1 MNRGKFSQRR
11 FWENSLNPAETLA
24 NRGILVFGAFC
35 ALEHLTTVRSLR
47 NFVRFLV
54 AVQLL
59 PALESGEETLVGG
72 QAVLEGVMMR
82 SPHAWAIA
90 CRKPSGEVVT
100 MSEPLARPSE
110 KHKWMA
116 WPIVRGVMT
125 LGYAMSLGYRAL
137 RFSANVAIEEV
148 MQSDKEH
155 VETAASAVPPK
166 LAPSASSG
174 QALSLPNGRSEA
186 EATDASKSKSREK
199 AAAIS
204 GWLAAVNVIISLA
217 FFIFMYK
224 YLPLLAATELKKAN
238 PALGGQIVFNLVD
251 GAIRLLLF
259 LLFIW
264 GVSLFPDIRR
274 VYQYHG
280 AEHKTV
286 FAFENGDPLETSR
299 GAEIFHVPSALRHQL
314 SDDGDADLD
323 RLLHAGS
330 VHHVLGAFRI
340 AHRAA
345 ARDRRSVLRNHP
357 LRRQASRLALR
368 PDDRSR
374 PLAATHHDPAA
385 VGRNGPMRHHR
396 ARSGHGPGKRTRRRI
411 GDCLGFPTRETVV
424 GRLSLV
430 VGLSATQHYSCL
442 REVSTCQHLS
452 RICEFGKKR

>member
-1 MNRGKFSQRR
+1 
-11 FWENSLNPAETLA
+11 
-24 NRGILVFGAFC
+24 
-35 ALEHLTTVRSLR
+35 VRSLR

-100 MSEPLARPSE
+100 MSEPLDRPSE

-148 MQSDKEH
+148 MQGDETATEH
-155 VETAASAVPPK
+155 VGTAASTVPTK
-166 LAPSASSG
+166 
-174 QALSLPNGRSEA
+174 RSEA
-186 EATDASKSKSREK
+186 DLSQTEAAKSKSREK
-199 AAAIS
+199 AATIS
-204 GWLAAVNVIISLA
+204 GWLAAGNVIISLA

-224 YLPLLAATELKKAN
+224 YLPLVAATEIKKLN
-238 PALGGQIVFNLVD
+238 PAFGGQIMFNLVD
-251 GAIRLLLF
+251 GVVRLILF

-286 FAFENGDPLETSR
+286 FAFENGDPLSTTAVQKYSTFHPRCGTSFLMTVMLISI
-299 GAEIFHVPSALRHQL
+299 GFYMLIPFTT
-314 SDDGDADLD
+314 
-323 RLLHAGS
+323 
-330 VHHVLGAFRI
+330 FW
-340 AHRAA
+340 
-345 ARDRRSVLRNHP
+345 ARF
-357 LRRQASRLALR
+357 ASRLALLPVIAGVSYEIIR
-368 PDDRSR
+368 F
-374 PLAATHHDPAA
+374 AAK
-385 VGRNGPMRHHR
+385 HR
-396 ARSGHGPGKRTRRRI
+396 GSLFALMTAPGLWLQRI
-411 GDCLGFPTRETVV
+411 TTQPPSDEMAQCAITALDQAMALEKERGGE
-424 GRLSLV
+424 LV
-430 VGLSATQHYSCL
+430 IA
-442 REVSTCQHLS
+442 
-452 RICEFGKKR
+452 